1 MLFQLLYHVERTLKW
16 NPVSTFLIIFSPVC
30 LTNRLVDCRF
40 GKYCELSYIYISYYH
55 LCLCRD
61 VCFEKTKNTL
71 FKQDHNLPLSKTY
84 EVSLLVW
91 MLTLSFF
98 FLNWQ
103 LQYILPILSHNNSIK
118 HLSWEKNFLCMW
130 LFPFSFHDSV
140 SYCLHWMHSVA
151 VSKWSERDY
160 WEQVKREKSRRGN
173 FKTIKLWL
181 SNGQGMNFPAVRLW
195 LKYM

>member
-98 FLNWQ
+98 FSKLTASVHSTNTLPQ
-103 LQYILPILSHNNSIK
+103 QFYKTFELREEFPMYVIVSILIPRLCVLLSALDAFCGS
-118 HLSWEKNFLCMW
+118 
-130 LFPFSFHDSV
+130 
-140 SYCLHWMHSVA
+140 
-151 VSKWSERDY
+151 
-160 WEQVKREKSRRGN
+160 EQVIREGLLRTSEERKIQ
-173 FKTIKLWL
+173 TW
-181 SNGQGMNFPAVRLW
+181 
-195 LKYM
+195 